1 MQLVLLKAHLE
12 TTLCGLMDECNSY
25 ACPTRAE
32 ERERAADARLRYILD
47 MQILFL
53 LELDGINCVGFMR

>member
-12 TTLCGLMDECNSY
+12 TTLCGLMAECNSY
-25 ACPTRAE
+25 ACPTTAG
-32 ERERAADARLRYILD
+32 ERDGDADARLRYILD

-53 LELDGINCVGFMR
+53 FDFSYARTRWN